1 MKTRKII
8 VSPVLILCVFAMMA
22 SCATNKMAYASKDYE
37 IYGTW
42 FNPDYV
48 VKGREAV
55 FVFNPN
61 NLFESYDTLEK
72 EKLRYRCWYD
82 ITGKWIDRK
91 GNIWYTLICIL
102 NDRSWNYYLAKI
114 SNSGK
119 TLELMSSASDYP
131 KEINPNNIG
140 GVYKILYRQ

>member
-1 MKTRKII
+1 MKIRKII
-8 VSPVLILCVFAMMA
+8 VSPVLIIGVFVVMA
-22 SCATNKMAYASKDYE
+22 SCATNKMAYISKDYE

-48 VKGREAV
+48 DEVRAAV
-55 FVFNPN
+55 YVFNPN
-61 NLFESYDTLEK
+61 NLYESYDTLEK

-91 GNIWYTLICIL
+91 GNIWCTLIYIL
-102 NDRSWNYYLAKI
+102 NDGSWEYNLGKI

-119 TLELMSSASDYP
+119 TLELSGSAFDYP
-131 KEINPNNIG
+131 KEINPKRIG
-140 GVYKILYRQ
+140 AMYSILYRQ